1 MEHKK
6 TKAQARF
13 WKHTKH
19 LDAPLTRED
28 LEVRERNRLRNNPR
42 PKANDE
48 QNSSNNGTLEKKG
61 DDVSDN
67 R

>member
-1 MEHKK
+1 MERQK

-19 LDAPLTRED
+19 LDAPITRED
-28 LEVRERNRLRNNPR
+28 LEVRERNKLRNNPR
-42 PKANDE
+42 PEASDE
-48 QNSSNNGTLEKKG
+48 QNSSNDGTLENKG
-61 DDVSDN
+61 GDVNDN